1 MIDKDML
8 SYSIYLYIFKY
19 NLPYLNTSHVNV
31 NLVLV
36 GCQEVVWLHLNTS
49 HVNVNLL
56 LIVSIMILQK
66 YLNTSHVNV
75 NHLAPKI
82 N

>member
-19 NLPYLNTSHVNV
+19 NLPY
-31 NLVLV
+31 
-36 GCQEVVWLHLNTS
+36 LNTS

>member
-31 NLVLV
+31 NLYPTPTFLI
-36 GCQEVVWLHLNTS
+36 
-49 HVNVNLL
+49 VNLIPKAGKWL
-56 LIVSIMILQK
+56 GGIVPYFTFLIVNLI
-66 YLNTSHVNV
+66 
-75 NHLAPKI
+75 P
-82 N
+82 

>member
-1 MIDKDML
+1 MLYLTNLLVMLLHKEKTSFLGFSFMIDKDML

-31 NLVLV
+31 N
-36 GCQEVVWLHLNTS
+36 
-49 HVNVNLL
+49 
-56 LIVSIMILQK
+56 
-66 YLNTSHVNV
+66 
-75 NHLAPKI
+75 HLAPKI